1 MYLYICVFFYVSVV
15 KWSNAVYRPFRRC
28 TLVNSIPNIQFKAK
42 YYNSINKLSIHWLI
56 HTYTQSTGHTYFFN
70 IMYNVSNTGTIAPQ
84 VNQQV
89 THHHHSHLINKLSI
103 NALRMTVDCGMVWL
117 ESPDQMSEYKSGLC
131 RYKYISQYTMWNVHP
146 VELSSLVGY
155 LPWGSNALGRML
167 LDRLDL
173 TGVWNLGDLDKKK

>member
-1 MYLYICVFFYVSVV
+1 MFFYVSVV
-15 KWSNAVYRPFRRC
+15 TWSNAVYRPFRRC

-117 ESPDQMSEYKSGLC
+117 ESPGPIRWVS
-131 RYKYISQYTMWNVHP
+131 IN
-146 VELSSLVGY
+146 LVCVDTSTYHSRQCGMFT
-155 LPWGSNALGRML
+155 L
-167 LDRLDL
+167 
-173 TGVWNLGDLDKKK
+173 